1 MIGTKAIRDKLTKV
15 DSKVEDQIHELFNL
29 KNQLKDV
36 YIRLEQLMSVL
47 ELEEYY
53 EPAKRGIRKREASK

>member
-36 YIRLEQLMSVL
+36 YI
-47 ELEEYY
+47 
-53 EPAKRGIRKREASK
+53 G